1 MYICE
6 RDCIKD
12 RRYYKAGDRY
22 LGEGDPGKHFKSD
35 HEEEK
40 KPVFVPETLQDM
52 SFLEMTTPKLQNHV
66 KTVYGDNIDTA
77 GKSREDILAEAQSVT
92 KARGRRKISEII
104 KVEE

>member
-35 HEEEK
+35 IKKEK
-40 KPVFVPETLQDM
+40 KPVFVAETLEDM
-52 SFLEMTTPKLQNHV
+52 SLLEMTTPKIQSHV
-66 KTVYGDNIDTA
+66 KTTYGEDLDVS
-77 GKSREDILAEAQSVT
+77 GKSREDILADAQAVT
-92 KARGRRKISEII
+92 KARGRRRVTEII
-104 KVEE
+104 KGE